1 MRCIIS
7 AYSHESECPAH
18 DSNIFLV
25 QDDTLLTPLL
35 ERVRPLL
42 PPEIAGGELAG
53 LNARWRF
60 YRYLPGAVYRPHI
73 DGAWPASGLR
83 RATMDPAEA
92 LAGDGCHDADGNKVE
107 YVYDAGGDRRS
118 RLTFLLYLNED
129 FDGGCTTFFNADPQT
144 VGVVEA
150 RGVAP
155 RCGSVL
161 CFPHGEGAGSR
172 VHEGSAVTT
181 GSKYIVR
188 TDVLYMMPQS
198 SRDERNGKR
207 VATSQGAKKKHKG
220 NPPSFEKRHVQVNM
234 TGISNQE
241 PMELRR

>member
-1 MRCIIS
+1 MR
-7 AYSHESECPAH
+7 A
-18 DSNIFLV
+18 
-25 QDDTLLTPLL
+25 
-35 ERVRPLL
+35 LL
-42 PPEIAGGELAG
+42 PQEITGAKLAG

-83 RATMDPAEA
+83 TTDKKLSEAEDEA
-92 LAGDGCHDADGNKVE
+92 ACRDADGNQVE
-107 YVYDAGGDRRS
+107 YVYDASGDRRS

-129 FDGGCTTFFNADPQT
+129 FEGGCTTFFNADPET
-144 VGVVEA
+144 IGVVES

-172 VHEGSAVTT
+172 VHEGSAVTA

-188 TDVLYMMPQS
+188 TDVLYTLPQS
-198 SRDERNGKR
+198 SGDQKNRNAR
-207 VATSQGAKKKHKG
+207 RPPRLLDAKKITKPQIDKKHI
-220 NPPSFEKRHVQVNM
+220 QVDM
-234 TGISNQE
+234 TGVSNQQ
-241 PMELRR
+241 PMAARK

>member
-1 MRCIIS
+1 MLS
-7 AYSHESECPAH
+7 
-18 DSNIFLV
+18 
-25 QDDTLLTPLL
+25 PLL
-35 ERVRPLL
+35 ERVQALL
-42 PPEIAGGELAG
+42 PAEIGGGKLAG

-73 DGAWPASGLR
+73 DGAWPASGLQR
-83 RATMDPAEA
+83 TTKPTEAAVEADAEA
-92 LAGDGCHDADGNKVE
+92 TAAAVAVASGGQRPGADEEGCRDADGNLIE
-107 YVYDAGGDRRS
+107 YVYDASGDRRS

-129 FDGGCTTFFNADPQT
+129 FEGGCTTFFNAAADA

-188 TDVLYMMPQS
+188 TDVLYTLPPAGA
-198 SRDERNGKR
+198 RNPR
-207 VATSQGAKKKHKG
+207 RQQQPSQGKKKAPAFGKH
-220 NPPSFEKRHVQVNM
+220 HIQVNM
-234 TGISNQE
+234 SGVSNQK
-241 PMELRR
+241 PMALR